1 METNTSSS
9 KTSHSPYYG
18 SVVKIRFGGKMTA
31 SIPKHIIIKHPK
43 FATFLA
49 SLESNKGYNFTDV
62 NRRVGHVLLH
72 FLFTGEYQ
80 ALPMVQQS
88 AEKTRREE
96 FSEIINV
103 HLEACQMGLI
113 GLATLSRYEI
123 ERQGKYITSAG
134 VFAIIEKD
142 FYQDSIKGEWLERYL
157 LRRASMEEEEVKLD
171 TITKIQEHPIEERN
185 LVSLLL
191 EANMELK
198 RELQKYKKMSIMR

>member
-31 SIPKHIIIKHPK
+31 SIPKQIITNHPK
-43 FATFLA
+43 FATFLT

-62 NRRVGHVLLH
+62 NRRVGHVILH

-80 ALPMVQQS
+80 SLPMVQDS
-88 AEKTRREE
+88 AEKTRRET
-96 FSEIINV
+96 FSEIVNV
-103 HLEACQMGLI
+103 YLEASQMGLD
-113 GLATLSRYEI
+113 GLVTLSQGEI
-123 ERQGKYITSAG
+123 ERQGKHMASAE
-134 VFAIIEKD
+134 VFTIIEKD
-142 FYQDSIKGEWLERYL
+142 FYQHSIKGQWLKRYL

-171 TITKIQEHPIEERN
+171 AVTKMQEHPIEERN

-191 EANMELK
+191 EANIELK
-198 RELQKYKKMSIMR
+198 RELQKYKKMSILK